1 MKRSTIA
8 ISMVAALTLATGCKK
23 KAAEDKPTPPTAG
36 TGSGTAAGTGS
47 GTGGGTAAGTATPA
61 PTPLTGEALA
71 KAYLASWDAWNA
83 GDKAAFRATYAD
95 DAISHWPDS
104 PMPERKGGD
113 AITEQAMA
121 FRAGFPDA
129 KASAQLVLVNGRT
142 VTGVWLTTGTNSA
155 AMKTPMGEMPATN
168 KKMGMLLFHSVSYN
182 DANKV
187 SEDWF
192 LMDGNTMANQL
203 GMSPQPGRPV
213 MEAGAAAPVI
223 VVSAGSDVEK
233 TNLAATQKGNDD
245 FNKHDVA
252 AVMAGMADDAI
263 ESDQASPAD
272 TVGKAKIEEGTKMF
286 MGAFS
291 DGKITPISLWAAGD
305 YVVAVSTF
313 TGTNDGDMGPMKK
326 TGKPVKITVAEIS
339 KFDGG
344 KVKQLWRFWDSAA
357 MAMQMGLMP
366 DPAAAGKAPAA
377 PADPAAPAA
386 PAAPKTN

>member
-1 MKRSTIA
+1 MQRSMIA

-23 KAAEDKPTPPTAG
+23 KAAEDKPVPPTAG
-36 TGSGTAAGTGS
+36 TGGGTAAGTGS
-47 GTGGGTAAGTATPA
+47 GTATATPPPA
-61 PTPLTGEALA
+61 PAPLTGEALA

-83 GDKAAFRATYAD
+83 GDKAKFRATYAD
-95 DAISHWPDS
+95 DAVSHWPDS

-113 AITEQAMA
+113 AIADEAMS

-168 KKMGMLLFHSVSYN
+168 KKMGMLLFHSVTYN
-182 DANKV
+182 DANRV

-192 LMDGNTMANQL
+192 IMDGNTMASQL
-203 GMSPQPGRPV
+203 GMSPQPGRPL
-213 MEAGAAAPVI
+213 METGAAAPVI
-223 VVSAGSDVEK
+223 VVSADSDVEK
-233 TNLAATQKGNDD
+233 ANLALAQKGNDD
-245 FNKHDVA
+245 FNKHDAA
-252 AVMAGMADDAI
+252 AVMATMADDAI
-263 ESDQASPAD
+263 ESDQAAPAD
-272 TVGKAKIEEGTKMF
+272 VVGKAKIEEGTKMF

-313 TGTNDGDMGPMKK
+313 TGTNDGDMVPMKK
-326 TGKPVKITVAEIS
+326 TGKPVKLTVAEIT
-339 KFDGG
+339 KLDGG
-344 KVKQLWRFWDSAA
+344 KIKQLWRFWDSSA
-357 MAMQMGLMP
+357 MAIQMGLVP

-386 PAAPKTN
+386 PADPAPAKTN